1 MYREYLFKQ
10 NVSIRKRV
18 IAHINQKL
26 DIAEAE
32 AEKEIRD
39 LHATCVEKK
48 AKLDELLQEESES
61 VLDRHVKQILNLWPT
76 KN

>member
-1 MYREYLFKQ
+1 MSHFFKQ

-18 IAHINQKL
+18 IAHINQKI
-26 DIAEAE
+26 DKAEEEAE
-32 AEKEIRD
+32 AEIRG

-61 VLDRHVKQILNLWPT
+61 VLDRHVKQILNLWP
-76 KN
+76 KE